1 MLAEPILYIVFIF
14 GLLVITATPVSE
26 VIARISKSGKWLWSK
41 RPERAE
47 RVEEEFEITD
57 TPPFDTPVVGVWNE
71 PEEEE
76 EELDEESFDEEF
88 TIPVPVSPLAHN
100 VDNTVAAKRPEQLLL
115 TADVVYEL
123 PASDILQWTC
133 C

>member
-1 MLAEPILYIVFIF
+1 MFETIINQYKSIPNWQIGIEIIIFIF

-26 VIARISKSGKWLWSK
+26 ILTRITTSSKWLWSK

-76 EELDEESFDEEF
+76 EELDEEFAFLDTETDFD
-88 TIPVPVSPLAHN
+88 
-100 VDNTVAAKRPEQLLL
+100 DPEKFK
-115 TADVVYEL
+115 
-123 PASDILQWTC
+123 
-133 C
+133 

>member
-1 MLAEPILYIVFIF
+1 MREGGGWLGYAVTKPLVGLTTVLAEPILYIVFIF

-76 EELDEESFDEEF
+76 ER
-88 TIPVPVSPLAHN
+88 A
-100 VDNTVAAKRPEQLLL
+100 
-115 TADVVYEL
+115 
-123 PASDILQWTC
+123 
-133 C
+133 